1 MRSPLFRLIVFAA
14 MATLLVLPAGAASK
28 RSEPPDAVSTYTW
41 TDNLEPK
48 GHSARN
54 VPLEN
59 ASPVDGIYN
68 SDLAFW
74 GKRAFQGT
82 YEGFRIIDIRSSSR
96 PREIINY
103 AECSPGTTQGNQGDV
118 IVWDDIL
125 VRSWNSP
132 AQATSSC
139 DGHLV
144 GAGFEGLH
152 IFDIS
157 NPRNP
162 ELVGQVDLD
171 GLPNLVT
178 VNAPSSAAGTYEAA
192 GAAFGPAPTAAG
204 LSGSIVLVNDGVG
217 TTTDACEPLV
227 GFPSGA
233 IAVVDRGSCE
243 FGFKALMAQQAGAS
257 AVIVANNAPGIPTT
271 MGAGA
276 VGSQVTIPAVQV
288 SQADG
293 NTIKAGLPASG
304 TVSRNAEF
312 GCGSHTATGVPDR
325 RNDRLLIYNS
335 SSAGGVCD
343 FFEIVEVPLDDP
355 GDARV
360 INKVDSMHTC
370 HDIGVILG
378 DVKKAA
384 CAGGGGARIFSL
396 DRRDGGSLDNP
407 VLMHHFEIPGVTIG
421 HSASWS
427 WDGEVLIF
435 GHEPGGGTQAR
446 CQASSAEVD
455 KTLFFYDHEGNQLG
469 TFVHP
474 RPQTAT
480 ENCTWHNY
488 NVVPTRQG
496 RILVSGNYQSGISV
510 LDFTDPTNVREIAFA
525 DPAPLINPDN
535 PAAIEGGGDWS
546 SYWYD
551 GEIYESDM
559 TRGLTIW
566 ELEDRAVRGAR
577 KLGHLNPQ
585 TQETSFEL
593 RDRDDDDDDDDDD
606 DRDDDD

>member
-1 MRSPLFRLIVFAA
+1 MQSPLSRLIVLAA
-14 MATLLVLPAGAASK
+14 TVAAVLALPSVAAAQSV
-28 RSEPPDAVSTYTW
+28 EDAVSTYTF
-41 TDNLEPK
+41 TENMQPR
-48 GHSARN
+48 GHSART

-59 ASPVDGIYN
+59 ASPVDQIYN

-74 GKRAFQGT
+74 GRHAFQGT
-82 YEGFRIIDIRSSSR
+82 YEGFRIIDISNSNK
-96 PREIINY
+96 PREILNY
-103 AECSPGTTQGNQGDV
+103 ANCMPGTTEGNQGDV

-132 AQATSSC
+132 ADADDTCAGQ
-139 DGHLV
+139 LV

-157 NPRNP
+157 DRRDPQ
-162 ELVGQVDLD
+162 LVGSVPLD
-171 GLPNLVT
+171 GLPNIVR

-192 GAAFGPAPTAAG
+192 GAQFGPAPTAAG

-217 TTTDACEPLV
+217 VTTDGCEPFTV
-227 GFPSGA
+227 PAGA
-233 IAVVDRGSCE
+233 IALVDRGSCN
-243 FGFKALMAQQAGAS
+243 FTVKVANAQAGGAS
-257 AVIVANNAPGIPTT
+257 AVIVADNAPGIPPT
-271 MGAGA
+271 MGGTDPTI
-276 VGSQVTIPAVQV
+276 TIPSVRV
-288 SQADG
+288 SLADG

-304 TVSRNAEF
+304 TVARNSEF

-325 RNDRLLIYNS
+325 RNDRLLVYNS

-355 GDARV
+355 GSASV
-360 INKVDSMHTC
+360 INRVDSMHTC

-378 DVKKAA
+378 NARRLA
-384 CAGGGGARIFSL
+384 CAGGEGARIFSL
-396 DRRDGGSLDNP
+396 DQRDGGSLEEP
-407 VLMHHFEIPGVTIG
+407 MLMHHFDIPGVTIG

-446 CQASSAEVD
+446 CQATSSVVD
-455 KTLFFYDHEGNQLG
+455 RTLFFYDHEGNQLG

-488 NVVPTRQG
+488 NVVPTKRG

-510 LDFTDPTNVREIAFA
+510 LDFTDPANVREIAFA
-525 DPAPLINPDN
+525 DPAPLVNPDN
-535 PAAIEGGGDWS
+535 PLAIEGGGDWS

-551 GEIYESDM
+551 GRIYESDM

-566 ELEDRAVRGAR
+566 KLRDRAVSGAR

-585 TQETSFEL
+585 TQETSFAMSEGG
-593 RDRDDDDDDDDDD
+593 DDDSDSDSD
-606 DRDDDD
+606 

>member
-1 MRSPLFRLIVFAA
+1 MQRPAFRVIALAV
-14 MATLLVLPAGAASK
+14 TLAVVLGVPQAASAQ
-28 RSEPPDAVSTYTW
+28 PPDAVSTYTW
-41 TDNLEPK
+41 TDNLEPV

-54 VPLEN
+54 VPLDN

-82 YEGFRIIDIRSSSR
+82 YEGFRIIDIKKPSR

-103 AECSPGTTQGNQGDV
+103 AACSPGTTQGNQGDV

-132 AQATSSC
+132 AQATSTC
-139 DGHLV
+139 DGQLM
-144 GAGFEGLH
+144 GAGFEGLN

-157 NPRNP
+157 DPTDP
-162 ELVGQVDLD
+162 ELVASVGLD
-171 GLPNLVT
+171 ELPNLVT
-178 VNAPSSAAGTYEAA
+178 INAPSSAAGTYGAA
-192 GAAFGPAPTAAG
+192 GAAFGPAPTTAG
-204 LSGSIVLVNDGVG
+204 LSGNIVLANDGVG
-217 TTTDACEPLV
+217 TTTDACESLV
-227 GFPSGA
+227 GFPAGA
-233 IAVVDRGSCE
+233 IAVVDRGMCDFSL
-243 FGFKALMAQQAGAS
+243 KALMAQQAGAS
-257 AVIVANNAPGIPTT
+257 AVIVADNAPGIPTT

-276 VGSQVTIPAVQV
+276 VGDQVTIPAVRV

-293 NTIKAGLPASG
+293 ITIKTGLPASG
-304 TVSRNAEF
+304 RIAGNPDK

-325 RNDRLLIYNS
+325 RNDRLLVYNS

-343 FFEIVEVPLDDP
+343 FFEIVEVPFDNP
-355 GDARV
+355 EDAQV
-360 INKVDSMHTC
+360 INRVDSMHTC

-378 DVKKAA
+378 KARRAA
-384 CAGGGGARIFSL
+384 CAGGEGARIFSL
-396 DRRDGGSLDNP
+396 DQRDGGSLDNP
-407 VLMHHFEIPGVTIG
+407 VLMHHFDIPGVTIG
-421 HSASWS
+421 HSAAWS
-427 WDGEVLIF
+427 WDGEVLVF

-446 CQASSAEVD
+446 CQATSALVD
-455 KTLFFYDHEGNQLG
+455 RTLFFYDHEGNQLG

-474 RPQTAT
+474 RPQTDV

-496 RILVSGNYQSGISV
+496 RFLVSGNYQSGLSV

-525 DPAPLINPDN
+525 DPAPLVDPD
-535 PAAIEGGGDWS
+535 PPVGIEGGGDWS
-546 SYWYD
+546 TYWYD

-566 ELEDRAVRGAR
+566 ELKDKRVRGVR

-585 TQETSFEL
+585 TQETSFEP
-593 RDRDDDDDDDDDD
+593 RHDDDDDEDDDD
-606 DRDDDD
+606 

>member
-14 MATLLVLPAGAASK
+14 MAMLLVLPAGAASK
-28 RSEPPDAVSTYTW
+28 RSEPPEAVSTYTW

-54 VPLEN
+54 VPLTN
-59 ASPVDGIYN
+59 ATPGAGVYN

-74 GKRAFQGT
+74 RDLAFQGT
-82 YEGFRIIDIRSSSR
+82 YQGFRIIDISSSRR
-96 PREIINY
+96 PREILNY
-103 AECSPGTTQGNQGDV
+103 ADCTPGSAEGSQGDV

-125 VRSWNSP
+125 VRTWDAP
-132 AQATSSC
+132 ADSDDTC
-139 DGHLV
+139 DGQLV
-144 GAGFEGLH
+144 GEGFEGLH
-152 IFDIS
+152 VFDIS
-157 NPRNP
+157 RLSDPR
-162 ELVGQVDLD
+162 LVAQIDLD

-178 VNAPSSAAGTYEAA
+178 IASGSAAGTYEAN
-192 GAAFGPAPTAAG
+192 GAQFGPPAAG
-204 LSGSIVLVNDGVG
+204 LSGNIVLANDGVG
-217 TTTDACEPLV
+217 TTTDACQPLV
-227 GFPSGA
+227 GFPAGA
-233 IAVVDRGSCE
+233 IAVVDRGGCE
-243 FGFKALMAQQAGAS
+243 FGFKALTAQQAGAS
-257 AVIVANNAPGIPTT
+257 GVIVVNNAPGTPIV

-276 VGSQVTIPAVQV
+276 VGGQVTIPAVHV

-293 NTIKAGLPASG
+293 NTIKTGLPATGS
-304 TVSRNAEF
+304 VAANAEF
-312 GCGSHTATGVPDR
+312 GCGSHTASGVRDR
-325 RNDRLLIYNS
+325 RNDRLLVYNS
-335 SSAGGVCD
+335 NSAGGVCD

-355 GDARV
+355 EDAQV

-370 HDIGVILG
+370 HDIGIILG
-378 DVKKAA
+378 DARRLA

-396 DRRDGGSLDNP
+396 DQRDGGSLDDP
-407 VLMHHFEIPGVTIG
+407 VLMHHFDIPGVTVG

-446 CQASSAEVD
+446 CQASTAEVD

-474 RPQTAT
+474 RPQLAT

-535 PAAIEGGGDWS
+535 PLAIEGGGDWS

-593 RDRDDDDDDDDDD
+593 RDRDDDDDDDD
-606 DRDDDD
+606 